1 MVGGSY
7 RKIGPD
13 EAQVEYRLTAQSGC
27 ENGVILTPEEN
38 DAQLEYR
45 LASGERPLEWVG
57 SGLAEFGIAAGT
69 TLRTAQDLDMAR
81 AIMDGRDPRD
91 GSRLVEP
98 KMAVHPDAKLP
109 ARELVEAVWRVAE
122 AAHMSSAQLLGTDA
136 LAERFAQ
143 LERGVK
149 REGDAHRAPAAVLVP
164 IAEAAGIDPEMLW
177 PAADL
182 KKARTNADR
191 RVRVGNRGGDMVLD
205 LPKSFG
211 AFYALGDEALNRL
224 VEDTFMES
232 VRETVAAAERWVAYG
247 MSGHHG
253 EGQTAEVLDTSG
265 LMGTITLHRT
275 ARPVD
280 DEVGDPHLHAHVM
293 LANMVLCSDGQ
304 WRTVAAGGRDFF
316 RHIGAL
322 GAFVEARMRAKLRDR
337 LGLAYMRDERTRAW
351 ELDPVGPEQRAPFS
365 RRSAQILAAAGKDAT
380 SAQSKIVAA
389 QLAEDKQDLNP
400 TDVRAQWR
408 RRALDAGIDPEALV
422 ASVLGGGST
431 AAGTPGPNPPLSP
444 DDVARIVFDPQHGV
458 TSGQKVVRR
467 TDVFRAVMQALP
479 DGIADLEAAERLTDH
494 VLSSPLAV
502 RLPDSGSAH
511 MANAARYTSSD
522 VLAAE
527 QAIRAQARA
536 RRSTGCAQV
545 PIKHARRLLDQ
556 AERAQG
562 FAFSPRQRHALERL
576 VSAGHGVESLIGVA
590 GAGKTTIMRAAR
602 QVWEDQ
608 GLRVAGA
615 ATAAVASANL
625 HAEAGIASR
634 TIASLLEAVKNGQGL
649 GNIDVLVIDEG
660 AMVDDRALS
669 LLLTAADAQG
679 VKVVGIGDPKQ
690 LRAVGIGGGFAEIHH
705 IVDGAILDENMRQ
718 KVQLDRTAL
727 ATWREDTNAARFTAL
742 AQWAGAGRVHAADTP
757 TDTYVA
763 ALANWW
769 KDVSAHRKALDV
781 VENVLLLAG
790 RNSDVE
796 ELNLRARS
804 LFRLERRLKGRDVTF
819 ALAGG
824 ERLAL
829 ARGEI
834 VRVRANDYRSRRD
847 AERADVLNGYRAEV
861 LKVHRR
867 QGALIQWRRG
877 RKTTQEW
884 ISPDQIAAGHLSHG
898 YAMTVAAAQGL
909 TAGRAHVYGL
919 GVDGHTLYSAMSR
932 AKLRTDLYLPLAV
945 LESLEEQAERGRAR
959 TERERVDRAVAAYAP
974 TVNEPDDAMVT
985 DEAARG
991 GGHAGTAP
999 AVATDEPGPRGRALL
1014 ERRRLLTETVGALE
1028 RVEENANALAQAHER
1043 VNELHTRAQRGH
1055 VALALEGTSRAQVRE
1070 QAAHARQVLAVATER
1085 LEQARRSAREGA
1097 RAAGVAPDPQVIRA
1111 AYQELTRNWERL
1123 WAQAERA
1130 DAAQARHKTV
1140 AKPGRAV
1147 PRPSKDTPSMP
1158 SGPGTH
1164 GPSAARKPR
1173 R

>member
-1 MVGGSY
+1 VGGSY
-7 RKIGPD
+7 RKFGPD
-13 EAQVEYRLTAQSGC
+13 QAQVEYRLTAQSGC
-27 ENGVILTPEEN
+27 ESGVILTPEEN

-57 SGLAEFGIAAGT
+57 SGLAEFGIAVGT
-69 TLRTAQDLDMAR
+69 TLRSAEDLDMAR

-91 GSRLVEP
+91 GSRLVKP
-98 KMAVHPDAKLP
+98 KLSVHPDAKLST
-109 ARELVEAVWRVAE
+109 RELVEAVWRVAE
-122 AAHMSSAQLLGTDA
+122 AAHMSSAQLLGADA

-149 REGDAHRAPAAVLVP
+149 REGDAHCAPAAEMVP

-182 KKARTNADR
+182 EEALANADR
-191 RVRVGNRGGDMVLD
+191 RVRVGNRGGDMGLD
-205 LPKSFG
+205 LPKSFS
-211 AFYALGDEALNRL
+211 AFYGLGDESLNRL
-224 VEDTFMES
+224 VEDIFMES
-232 VRETVAAAERWVAYG
+232 VRETVAAAEQWVAYG

-253 EGQTAEVLDTSG
+253 NGQTAEVLDTSG

-275 ARPVD
+275 ARPVNG
-280 DEVGDPHLHAHVM
+280 EVGDPHLHAHVM
-293 LANMVLCSDGQ
+293 LANMVLCSDGK

-322 GAFVEARMRAKLRDR
+322 GSFVEARMRAKLRDR

-365 RRSAQILAAAGKDAT
+365 RRSAQILDAAGKDAT
-380 SAQSKIVAA
+380 SAQSRVVAA
-389 QLAEDKQDLNP
+389 QLAEDKQDLAP

-408 RRALDAGIDPEALV
+408 QRALDAGIDPDELV
-422 ASVLGGGST
+422 AAVLGGGGS
-431 AAGTPGPNPPLSP
+431 AAGATGPDAPLSP
-444 DDVARIVFDPQHGV
+444 DDVARLVFDPEHGV
-458 TSGQKVVRR
+458 TAGQKVARR

-479 DGIADLEAAERLTDH
+479 DGIADLEAAERLTDY
-494 VLSSPLAV
+494 VLASPFAV
-502 RLPDSGSAH
+502 RLPDSGGAH

-522 VLAAE
+522 VLQAE
-527 QAIRAQARA
+527 QDIRAQARK
-536 RRSTGCAQV
+536 RRFADCSQV
-545 PIKHARRLLDQ
+545 PVEHARRLLDQ
-556 AERAQG
+556 AEAAQG
-562 FAFSPRQRHALERL
+562 FAFSARQRQALERL
-576 VSAGHGVESLIGVA
+576 VGAGHGVESLIGVA

-602 QVWEDQ
+602 QVWQDQ
-608 GLRVAGA
+608 GLRVGGA
-615 ATAAVASANL
+615 ATAAVAAANL

-649 GNIDVLVIDEG
+649 GDIDVLVIDEG
-660 AMVDDRALS
+660 AMVDDRALAR
-669 LLLTAADAQG
+669 LLTAAETQG

-690 LRAVGIGGGFAEIHH
+690 LRAVGIGGGFAEIHR
-705 IVDGAILDENMRQ
+705 IVDGAVLDENMRQ

-727 ATWREDTNAARFTAL
+727 ATWREGTNEARFTAL
-742 AQWAGAGRVHAADTP
+742 AQWAGAGRVHAADSP
-757 TDTYVA
+757 ADTYVA

-769 KDVSAHRKALDV
+769 RDASDHPAALDV
-781 VENVLLLAG
+781 VDHVLLLAG
-790 RNSDVE
+790 RNADVE

-804 LFRLERRLKGRDVTF
+804 LLRLEKRLHGRDVTF

-824 ERLAL
+824 ERLSL

-861 LKVHRR
+861 LKVDRR

-877 RKTTQEW
+877 RQTTQEW
-884 ISPDQIAAGHLSHG
+884 ISPAQISAGHLSHG

-909 TAGRAHVYGL
+909 TADRAHLYGL

-932 AKLRTDLYLPLAV
+932 AKLRTDLYLPLSV

-959 TERERVDRAVAAYAP
+959 TERERTDRAVAAYAP

-985 DEAARG
+985 DETMRG
-991 GGHAGTAP
+991 RGRAGTAP
-999 AVATDEPGPRGRALL
+999 VTAATDEPGPRSLALL
-1014 ERRRLLTETVGALE
+1014 ERRRALAETVGALE
-1028 RVEENANALAQAHER
+1028 RVEEAATALAQARER
-1043 VNELHTRAQRGH
+1043 VSELDARAQRGH
-1055 VALALEGTSRAQVRE
+1055 VALAVEGTSRAQVRE
-1070 QAAHARQVLAVATER
+1070 QATHARQVLAAATEQ

-1097 RAAGVAPDPQVIRA
+1097 QTAGVAADPQVIRSA
-1111 AYQELTRNWERL
+1111 HQELSRSWDRL
-1123 WAQAERA
+1123 WEQAERA
-1130 DAAQARHKTV
+1130 DAAQAHRKAPVKT
-1140 AKPGRAV
+1140 GWAV
-1147 PRPSKDTPSMP
+1147 PRLSKDTPGAP
-1158 SGPGTH
+1158 QGPGTS
-1164 GPSAARKPR
+1164 GPSTAQRPR